1 MPRANTMRASRN
13 LLIALFCLVSGAYVT
28 LCLIDAEN
36 LQKHPHPRPGESSPS
51 TPAHPGTPMRNMVPS
66 GDNLAPTMR
75 QAKPTVILDR
85 GPRRPDESA
94 MFYEQRRELA
104 REFDSFVAASGLSRA
119 RQQRVL
125 LTLYDLQETMFALLQ
140 DVTEAARE
148 RGRNEPHPF
157 DDGADE
163 VLNDA
168 VEHWAQQ
175 LNILL
180 DSHERQQWR
189 IHCGGCWM
197 RLYGMR
203 ILRLEDAP
211 AGSGPSGAADWDSHQ
226 MSPYPR
232 ASPGL
237 PRVP

>member
-1 MPRANTMRASRN
+1 MRASRN
-13 LLIALFCLVSGAYVT
+13 LLIAMFCLVSSTYVT
-28 LCLIDAEN
+28 LCLIDKEN
-36 LQKHPHPRPGESSPS
+36 SQKHSHPRPGESSSP
-51 TPAHPGTPMRNMVPS
+51 TPAHPATPMRNIAPS
-66 GDNLAPTMR
+66 GDNPAPALR

-94 MFYEQRRELA
+94 GFYEQRRELA

-119 RQQRVL
+119 RQQQVL

-157 DDGADE
+157 ADGADE

-168 VEHWAQQ
+168 VGHWEQQ

-180 DSHERQQWR
+180 DSYERQQWR

-203 ILRLEDAP
+203 ILRLDDHQRR
-211 AGSGPSGAADWDSHQ
+211 GPSA
-226 MSPYPR
+226 
-232 ASPGL
+232 L
-237 PRVP
+237 